1 MSPEKYIAQAVALRV
16 MSAIERSDHLFCP
29 ELPQMDVRWFLK
41 MLGDTKPNQHIS
53 LALVGY
59 GLSDADLKARID
71 NLRPEID
78 HTSTD
83 LHVAAEWRNSP
94 EAHPCIIALAVGR
107 HPGVSTL
114 AHFPR
119 GSAQDLA
126 RTLLRWARESDL
138 GVTPTQRGLLDALRK
153 ESKLA
158 PLISL
163 DAISRFLSAWK
174 KKQKENELDAPRQAL
189 PMLGLLPD
197 DNLLAADQS
206 VGDRLHKNSQLIQEI
221 KGMAPSRLDSIR
233 RNVQR
238 TEDPALRDEL
248 CSILGHIEMLRQRNA
263 ASYNNLKY
271 EDAKRLIELSRW
283 TAKGEHDI
291 PAQKTLGHTEISR
304 DAGSALIDGNKEN
317 LQNIYTSVKTA
328 LDHADDHN
336 SETAK
341 GSYEYGDKQCDF
353 ELSVDTGFLTWV
365 QNYCNADNWG
375 GYYETENAP
384 FEEIL
389 NNYQKHNCVEFQ
401 PNEHKIH
408 HDEDSYNL
416 RSFLEPMQKALR
428 EKDITNED
436 FCGLWDQIVAT
447 RSTILDSL
455 GILVAHPMLA
465 IAAQYEL
472 RKTINKFIATWE
484 QFYRK
489 LADYYLEM
497 HNIDSSW
504 TRALFDAVA
513 SLDVVQIK
521 TQVDSD
527 QYGWKAV
534 LLPTHPLHLWRYE
547 RMVSL
552 SEGLNFENED
562 REAVLNE
569 LKKPEHFLG
578 VIHLTSFPEGR
589 GGSRPLPVARDYNG
603 LAVFENFQ
611 NAYSGLDDLETLPR
625 CIRQFALI
633 YPNHVQPLR
642 IALIN
647 PPSASHL
654 LVKILKS
661 LQENRNSKTNLFVDV
676 YATPNHKA
684 RLRDARR
691 FSTTDRDQIEEYI
704 RSNRLNLRV
713 HDEILPIKDRLR
725 KFSEE
730 RKPVHIIA
738 VFDEATTDMRQ
749 VPQGKNLLPM
759 SPFAMR
765 RNIEFLG
772 IKKRIELQTSADETV
787 FRAFYDMIGK
797 LKDVEKGH
805 TPQASADAEQIRKL
819 IDDVL
824 KARSA
829 FWFFFADRALPS
841 PGGIKSSCIFKRHGR
856 HRQSVCYDASYERLA
871 LSFREPLDNFN
882 LRFPVEQLKLLLR
895 ECVNLVGD
903 GLIDLLQTNGQPNV
917 ERIRGLF
924 GALIAARD
932 YRKRHP
938 GALLVSIDSEIVR
951 LWLRLAKD
959 GERCDLLGLRADGDD
974 LIVETIEVKTTK
986 TSGTSLTQ
994 ANIEKA
1000 RSQIESTLGAV
1011 RSGLG
1016 EDKDMEDSSPLSAP
1030 RQEMLKEVFVA
1041 GCHSQTKPDDR
1052 QRWATWLQLLFGQ
1065 IPRTGK
1071 VRSGGIIYSVELSN
1085 NSKSAE
1091 STLARDP
1098 CTIIIRHVREARIHE
1113 LIFSGENG
1121 ERVSNANRQSPVSN
1135 STHMPMP
1142 AIPISTI
1149 PKVPSDKTEAQDD
1162 ASVDIAPPLSTTI
1175 QPAVASQQ
1183 GVYFR
1188 VGKQCTSDAERDYY
1202 LHPSNTKLNQLNI
1215 GIVGD
1220 LGTGK
1225 TQLTQSLIYNFVH
1238 SESQNRGHRPKFL
1251 IFDYKQDYTK
1261 PEFVKSIDARV
1272 IKPHNIPLNIFEL
1285 DQNIDDTQS
1294 ARLGRVKFLNDTL
1307 HKIYGGIGHKQRN
1320 QIKTAVMQSYDKTAD
1335 RPPTLSDVLCEYKSI
1350 VGEKIDAPYSIL
1362 SDLVDFNIFVSDAK
1376 DAMPFQEFFDGTLV
1390 IDLASLTVGEKERNA
1405 LLVLFMNFFHEYMHS
1420 LEKKPYIGES
1430 PKLRFIDSMILVDE
1444 ADNVMKYNF
1453 DVLRSTLLRG
1463 REFGVGV
1470 LLASQY
1476 LSHFKTRQTD
1486 YTEPLLTWFI
1496 HKVPNITPR
1505 DLDAIGLNNAG
1516 LSVVEKIKSQ
1526 DVHECLYKTLD
1537 VPGRFMRGVP
1547 FYEIE
1552 K

>member
-1 MSPEKYIAQAVALRV
+1 MSPEKYIAQAAALRV
-16 MSAIERSDHLFCP
+16 MSAIERSDHLFCQ
-29 ELPQMDVRWFLK
+29 ELPQMDVGWFLQ

-59 GLSDADLKARID
+59 GLSDADLKASID
-71 NLRPEID
+71 NLRLAIN

-83 LHVAAEWRNSP
+83 LHVAAKWRNKP
-94 EAHPCIIALAVGR
+94 KAHPCIIALAVGR

-126 RTLLRWARESDL
+126 LKLLRWAYDESDL
-138 GVTPTQRGLLDALRK
+138 SVTKAQRELLDALLK

-163 DAISRFLSAWK
+163 DAISRFLSAWEK
-174 KKQKENELDAPRQAL
+174 KKEESKIDAPRRAL

-206 VGDRLHKNSQLIQEI
+206 VGDRLYENFQLIQEI
-221 KGMAPSRLDSIR
+221 KGMASSRLDDIQRNVR
-233 RNVQR
+233 RNK
-238 TEDPALRDEL
+238 DPALRDEL
-248 CSILGHIEMLRQRNA
+248 LSILERIKTLRLERSA
-263 ASYNNLKY
+263 ASYNKLKY
-271 EDAKRLIELSRW
+271 EDAKLLIKE
-283 TAKGEHDI
+283 TKNEPGT
-291 PAQKTLGHTEISR
+291 PAPKVLGHIDISR
-304 DAGSALIDGNKEN
+304 DAGSALIDGDNKS

-328 LDHADDHN
+328 LDHASDQD
-336 SETAK
+336 SKTAR
-341 GSYEYGDKQCDF
+341 GSYEYGDKQRDF
-353 ELSVDTGFLTWV
+353 ELPVDARFLTWV
-365 QNYCNADNWG
+365 RLFCDAKNWG
-375 GYYETENAP
+375 GYYQTENAP
-384 FEEIL
+384 FEETL
-389 NNYQKHNCVEFQ
+389 NNYQKYECVPFQ
-401 PNEHKIH
+401 PNERTIH
-408 HDEDSYNL
+408 HDEGSYNL
-416 RSFLEPMQKALR
+416 KSLLEHMQEALR
-428 EKDITNED
+428 QKDVTED
-436 FCGLWDQIVAT
+436 FCALWDQIVAT

-455 GILVAHPMLA
+455 NILIAHPMLA
-465 IAAQYEL
+465 IAPQDEL
-472 RKTINKFIATWE
+472 RETIAEFIDTWE

-489 LADYYLEM
+489 LADHHLAM
-497 HNIDSSW
+497 NNIDPPW
-504 TRALFDAVA
+504 TRALFDAIA

-521 TQVDSD
+521 TQIDSD
-527 QYGWKAV
+527 TYGWKAV

-552 SEGLNFENED
+552 SQGLNLKNED
-562 REAVLNE
+562 REAVLDE
-569 LKKPEHFLG
+569 LKKPEHYLG

-589 GGSRPLPVARDYNG
+589 GGSCSLPVARDYNG
-603 LAVFENFQ
+603 LAVFENFK
-611 NAYSGLDDLETLPR
+611 NAYSGLEDLETLPV

-654 LVKILKS
+654 LVEILES
-661 LQENRNSKTNLFVDV
+661 LRRKRDSNTNLLVDI

-704 RSNRLNLRV
+704 RSNRLHLRV
-713 HDEILPIKDRLR
+713 HDEILPIEDRLR

-730 RKPVHIIA
+730 RKPVHIVA

-749 VPQGKNLLPM
+749 VPQGKNFLPM

-765 RNIEFLG
+765 RQIEFYG
-772 IKKRIELQTSADETV
+772 IKKRIELQISSDETV
-787 FRAFYDMIGK
+787 FRAFYDMTGK
-797 LKDVEKGH
+797 LKDVENGH
-805 TPQASADAEQIRKL
+805 TPQASADAEQIRRL

-824 KARSA
+824 ETRGA

-841 PGGIKSSCIFKRHGR
+841 PSGIESSCIFKRHGR

-871 LSFREPLDNFN
+871 LSFREPLDDFN
-882 LRFPVEQLKLLLR
+882 LRFSVEELQPLLR
-895 ECVNLVGD
+895 ECVALVGD
-903 GLIDLLQTNGQPNV
+903 GLIDLLEPNGQPNV
-917 ERIRGLF
+917 KRIRGLF

-938 GALLVSIDSEIVR
+938 GALLVSIDSEIAR

-986 TSGTSLTQ
+986 TSETSLTQ

-1000 RSQIESTLGAV
+1000 RSQIESTLEAV
-1011 RSGLG
+1011 RSGLE
-1016 EDKDMEDSSPLSAP
+1016 EDKNMGDSSPLSAP

-1041 GCHSQTKPDDR
+1041 GCHSETEPDNR
-1052 QRWATWLQLLFGQ
+1052 KQWATWLKSLFGQ
-1065 IPRTGK
+1065 ISRTGK
-1071 VRSGGIIYSVELSN
+1071 VRSRGIIYSVELSN
-1085 NSKSAE
+1085 NRKSGE
-1091 STLARDP
+1091 SILAKEP
-1098 CTIIIRHVREARIHE
+1098 CTIIIRQICEARIQE
-1113 LIFSGENG
+1113 LISSDGNG
-1121 ERVSNANRQSPVSN
+1121 GRVSNANRQSPVSN
-1135 STHMPMP
+1135 STHMPTP
-1142 AIPISTI
+1142 AIPIS
-1149 PKVPSDKTEAQDD
+1149 KAPSDRTRAQDD
-1162 ASVDIAPPLSTTI
+1162 TSADIASPLSTTT
-1175 QPAVASQQ
+1175 QPVVTSQQ

-1188 VGKQCTSDAERDYY
+1188 VGKQCASDAERDYY
-1202 LHPSNTKLNQLNI
+1202 LHPSNTQLNQLNI

-1272 IKPHNIPLNIFEL
+1272 IKPHNIPLNIFDL
-1285 DQNIDDTQS
+1285 DENMDDTQS

-1320 QIKTAVMQSYDKTAD
+1320 QLKTAVMQSYAKTAD

-1362 SDLVDFNIFVSDAK
+1362 SDLVDFKIFVSDAK
-1376 DAMPFQEFFDGTLV
+1376 DAMPFQAFFDGTII
-1390 IDLASLTVGEKERNA
+1390 IDLASLTVGEKERNT
-1405 LLVLFMNFFHEYMHS
+1405 LLVLFLNFFHEYMHS
-1420 LEKKPYIGES
+1420 LEKKPYVGES

-1463 REFGVGV
+1463 RGI
-1470 LLASQY
+1470 
-1476 LSHFKTRQTD
+1476 R
-1486 YTEPLLTWFI
+1486 
-1496 HKVPNITPR
+1496 
-1505 DLDAIGLNNAG
+1505 
-1516 LSVVEKIKSQ
+1516 
-1526 DVHECLYKTLD
+1526 
-1537 VPGRFMRGVP
+1537 RGCIACFPVS
-1547 FYEIE
+1547 FAF
-1552 K
+1552 